1 VQILRC
7 AQDDNEESY
16 IMMRTF
22 KILTGLFIACLMA
35 TPARADDTAELR
47 AMAANVMAVI
57 TDLGAGPGWTVV
69 TQGET
74 LVENSGSYYAV
85 TLPHLSYKDT
95 GGQTLEVG
103 LVAINALKGD
113 KTGEW
118 KVTVALP
125 SPITLNDS
133 TGKAEVTVALGQ
145 QSLSA
150 VFNAKD
156 NSFTKLNGRYR
167 TVTINHASSGIKAS
181 LPDAGLSGS
190 LKKDGAQTWSGT
202 LQLATISPNILFART
217 GALLSFATLTM
228 ASTFDHY
235 AMADM
240 KKMKDRIESVEKPSP
255 LLKIMAAGMAGAAS
269 SAKLDITGKTA
280 SLFLPAAQGRAER
293 TVGFDALRWTQT
305 LSGQDANAKQMRVTG
320 GFSDLRVTPSDT
332 SLSTLLPA
340 KMAIDVTI
348 ANIPAAKIL
357 AADLNKKDEL
367 SRILAEAKTEGT
379 ITKTMLGNSTYEI
392 DLDAKQAAHATAPLG
407 MVGTGSLK
415 VSGIEALTGAI
426 ANGLQS
432 GTIPD
437 DMRPY
442 LKDIQKALL
451 VMMLTGKPGTD
462 SAGKPA
468 KSYEIENTAD
478 GRVMVN
484 GQNLQALTGLMQK

>member
-1 VQILRC
+1 MERVRVMIRLLKIIPLIL
-7 AQDDNEESY
+7 
-16 IMMRTF
+16 
-22 KILTGLFIACLMA
+22 ILCLLA
-35 TPARADDTAELR
+35 NPARADDTAELK
-47 AMAANVMAVI
+47 AMANGVMAAV
-57 TDLGAGPGWTVV
+57 TDLGAGPGWTAV

-85 TLPHLSYKDT
+85 TLPHLSYKDA
-95 GGQTLEVG
+95 GGQTLEIG

-113 KTGEW
+113 GPGQW
-118 KVTVALP
+118 KITVALP
-125 SPITLNDS
+125 SPITLNDPTS
-133 TGKAEVTVALGQ
+133 KPKVTVTLGQ

-181 LPDAGLSGS
+181 LPDVGLSGS
-190 LKKDGAQTWSGT
+190 LKKDAVQTWSGT
-202 LQLATISPNILFART
+202 LQLATISPNILFSRT

-235 AMADM
+235 SMADM

-269 SAKLDITGKTA
+269 STKLDITGKTA
-280 SLFLPAAQGRAER
+280 SLFLPAANGRAER
-293 TVGFDALRWTQT
+293 TIGFDTLRWTQT

-320 GFSDLRVTPSDT
+320 GFSDLKVTPTDI
-332 SLSTLLPA
+332 SLGTLLPA
-340 KMAIDVTI
+340 KMAIDIGI

-367 SRILAEAKTEGT
+367 SRILAEAKTEGA
-379 ITKTMLGNSTYEI
+379 ITNTMLGNSTYEI

-426 ANGLQS
+426 AGGLQN